1 MVDKFFGQK
10 TSSDVIKLNINDLQH
25 QLEQIRKDLLFPIF
39 HSLLVNVSTREKTL
53 EYISEG
59 LRRNKE
65 RSQLQSDERLVSGD
79 GFLLNLLSILQ
90 LLSVKIKR
98 DKIEPLYQF
107 HPQSLIPIKKDESR
121 IKYTT
126 TEADNWLSE
135 LSGDESNKWSE
146 VNFTSQCFF
155 LALHCHHLSVIPCQ
169 RKYVRRIRA
178 IRDLS
183 RYIEELN
190 QSEQLMPLLPNHA
203 NKIRKLREQVKKL
216 QKAKTCAESGLV
228 DERLLGRSLA
238 FYNQFIGL
246 LLKTIN
252 CSDHTTIELPL
263 PQKVPQIFASYPEW
277 YIEDIAEF
285 LLFVIQYCPQ
295 ILDPNNTNYDAVN
308 SQDLIVFLIV
318 MICSPHYISNP
329 YLTAKF
335 IEVMFVSSPILHN
348 YTQEFYVQILS
359 HSLAEIH
366 LARSLM
372 KFYTDIESTGA
383 SSEFYDKFSIRY
395 HISIIFKSLW
405 TNAVHKMAI
414 IKESNSGKQFVR
426 FVNML
431 MNDTTFLLDE
441 SLESLKRIHEI
452 QEEMKDTTNWN
463 KQSREHQLQRQRVLA
478 NDERQCRSY
487 LTLASETVDMLHYLT
502 QAIQEPFMKPVSH
515 LNRQTLVAN
524 T

>member
-1 MVDKFFGQK
+1 MDKFFSNPK
-10 TSSDVIKLNINDLQH
+10 NSPENTKMNSSELQLH
-25 QLEQIRKDLLFPIF
+25 LESIRKDLLFPTI
-39 HSLLVNVSTREKTL
+39 HSMLVNGTTRETTL
-53 EYISEG
+53 RYISEI
-59 LRRNKE
+59 LRRNKD

-79 GFLLNLLSILQ
+79 GFLMNLLSVLQ
-90 LLSVKIKR
+90 MLSVKIRR

-107 HPQSLIPIKKDESR
+107 HPQSLVPLKKDESR
-121 IKYTT
+121 IKYTS
-126 TEADNWLSE
+126 TEAENWLSE
-135 LSGDESNKWSE
+135 LTSKESHEWNTP
-146 VNFTSQCFF
+146 NFTTECFF

-169 RKYVRRIRA
+169 RKYIRRIRA
-178 IRDLS
+178 IRDMT

-190 QSEQLMPLLPNHA
+190 QSAQKYPFLPPNHN
-203 NKIRKLREQVKKL
+203 NKIKKLREQVKKL
-216 QKAKTCAESGLV
+216 QKAKACSEAGLV

-238 FYNQFIGL
+238 FYNQMIGL

-252 CSDHTTIELPL
+252 CENHSTIGLPL
-263 PQKVPQIFASYPEW
+263 PQKVPEVFAAYPEW
-277 YIEDIAEF
+277 FIEDIAEF

-295 ILDPNNTNYDAVN
+295 VLDSNNPNYDSVN

-318 MICSPHYISNP
+318 MICSPHFISNP

-366 LARSLM
+366 LAPSLM

-405 TNAVHKMAI
+405 THSIHKMAI
-414 IKESNSGKQFVR
+414 VEESKSGKQFVR

-441 SLESLKRIHEI
+441 SLDSLKRIHEI
-452 QEEMKDTTNWN
+452 QEEMKDTNNWN
-463 KQSREHQLQRQRVLA
+463 KQSREQQVSRQRVLQ

-502 QAIQEPFMKPVSH
+502 ETIREPFMKPVSP
-515 LNRQTLVAN
+515 LIIYF
-524 T
+524 

>member
-1 MVDKFFGQK
+1 ML
-10 TSSDVIKLNINDLQH
+10 LNSN
-25 QLEQIRKDLLFPIF
+25 
-39 HSLLVNVSTREKTL
+39 SREITL
-53 EYISEG
+53 KYMSEI
-59 LRRNKE
+59 LRRNKD

-79 GFLLNLLSILQ
+79 GFLMNLLSVLQ
-90 LLSVKIKR
+90 LLSIKIRR

-107 HPQSLIPIKKDESR
+107 HPKSLVSMRKDESR
-121 IKYTT
+121 IKFTSN
-126 TEADNWLSE
+126 EADNWLAE
-135 LSGDESNKWSE
+135 LNADQSHEWSE
-146 VNFTSQCFF
+146 AKFTTECFF

-169 RKYVRRIRA
+169 RKYIRRIRA
-178 IRDLS
+178 IRDMT

-190 QSEQLMPLLPNHA
+190 QSAQKIPFLPLNHS
-203 NKIRKLREQVKKL
+203 NKIRKLKEQINKL
-216 QKAKTCAESGLV
+216 QKAKACSEAGLV

-238 FYNQFIGL
+238 FYNQLIGL

-252 CSDHTTIELPL
+252 CENHSSTDLPL
-263 PQKVPQIFASYPEW
+263 PLKVPEIFASYPEW

-295 ILDPNNTNYDAVN
+295 ILDPTNSNYDSVN

-318 MICSPHYISNP
+318 MICSPNYISNP

-359 HSLAEIH
+359 HSLAEVH

-405 TNAVHKMAI
+405 THSIHKMAI
-414 IKESNSGKQFVR
+414 VKESNSGKQFVR

-441 SLESLKRIHEI
+441 SLDSLKRIHEI
-452 QEEMKDTTNWN
+452 QEEMKDTINWN
-463 KQSREHQLQRQRVLA
+463 KQSREHQISRQRTLQ

-502 QAIQEPFMKPVSH
+502 EAIREPFMKPVSH
-515 LNRQTLVAN
+515 LLTHNLFTL
-524 T
+524 